1 VELYLI
7 RHADAIDADA
17 GMTDEER
24 PLSEEGRE
32 KMRKGAKGLRK
43 LLSGSFPP
51 LDGILTSPL
60 LRSVE
65 TAQIIALE
73 VNDNQDVTECPPLAE
88 ESRWADILPFL
99 SNFQK
104 SSRIALIGH
113 EPELGKLAGWLISR
127 SPDTAIPMK
136 KGSTF
141 CFEIEEA
148 VPDPKAE
155 LLWFLTPKMLRQ
167 LR

>member
-1 VELYLI
+1 MELYLI
-7 RHADAIDADA
+7 RHADAIDADV
-17 GMTDEER
+17 GLTDEER
-24 PLSEEGRE
+24 PLSDEGRE

-73 VNDNQDVTECPPLAE
+73 VNDNQDVTECPPLAK
-88 ESRWADILPFL
+88 ESLWADILPFL
-99 SNFQK
+99 AKFPK
-104 SSRIALIGH
+104 SARVALIGH

-127 SPDTAIPMK
+127 SPETAIPMK
-136 KGSTF
+136 KGSAF
-141 CFEIEEA
+141 CFDIDEA
-148 VPDPKAE
+148 VPEPKAE
-155 LLWFLTPKMLRQ
+155 LVWFLTPKMLRQ